1 MKTRKEQLQQAMRNL
16 QNSLT
21 LLRVRYFY
29 TSPDVLQ
36 IINSGI
42 DIIQAMEPLG
52 GITLNSV
59 SSGKL
64 DDAPKEVLFA
74 GLLAMNAGMLLQAW
88 AHPSKEFL
96 LNTYV
101 DSTRAL
107 STVLKEYYAK
117 SEPETEA
124 PDAG

>member
-64 DDAPKEVLFA
+64 DDAPEEVLFA

-88 AHPSKEFL
+88 AHPAKKFL

-101 DSTRAL
+101 DSIRAL